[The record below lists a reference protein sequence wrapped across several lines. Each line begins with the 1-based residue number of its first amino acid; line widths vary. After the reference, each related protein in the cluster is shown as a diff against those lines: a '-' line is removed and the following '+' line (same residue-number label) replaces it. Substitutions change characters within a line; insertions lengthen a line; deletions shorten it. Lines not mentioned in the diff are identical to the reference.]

1 MGPLGGRPRKD
12 QKYRGQA
19 QPQCQ
24 SVPNDAT
31 LLNSERN
38 PKKKHNLRP
47 SEQMEVGFDA
57 DWGFMLVEIDHD
69 QLAEIT
75 DTSRIVVPSRES
87 PRSRE
92 TFSEDCSMPSMEKR
106 D

>member
-1 MGPLGGRPRKD
+1 MGPLGGPPHKG
-12 QKYRGQA
+12 QKYHGQT

-24 SVPNDAT
+24 LAPNDAT

-69 QLAEIT
+69 QLYFKTI
-75 DTSRIVVPSRES
+75 SRTGFTIDSGVSQRQKVSAADNS
-87 PRSRE
+87 Q
-92 TFSEDCSMPSMEKR
+92 K
-106 D
+106 